1 MTKAQDEVREVKV
14 HAISLS
20 RPRSR
25 KRTPV
30 DQPPSMNWVSG
41 VLGSFGGGMSRV
53 LESAQQ
59 SWLALLG
66 ISSLAIKNTGQA
78 WQALVSEGADVQAHL
93 GRRITDVVRRFGIP
107 GARKGNEVGSEL

>member
-20 RPRSR
+20 RPRNK
-25 KRTPV
+25 KRTTV
-30 DQPPSMNWVSG
+30 DQPPSTSWVLE
-41 VLGSFGGGMSRV
+41 VLGSFRGGIFRV

-59 SWLALLG
+59 SWLVLLG
-66 ISSLAIKNTGQA
+66 ISSLAIKNTEQA
-78 WQALVSEGADVQAHL
+78 WRALVSEGADVQAQL
-93 GRRITDVVRRFGIP
+93 GHRLSDVARRFGIP